1 MSIREFVSD
10 FVGYLGGY
18 APKDKERRLDMM
30 SDGFRLMVYV
40 GMDRRLDTMSDRF
53 QLMRCVGLGTRSD
66 MMSGKFQ
73 LMAQPGASV
82 GLDLRLS

>member
-1 MSIREFVSD
+1 
-10 FVGYLGGY
+10 
-18 APKDKERRLDMM
+18 
-30 SDGFRLMVYV
+30 MVYV

-73 LMAQPGASV
+73 LIQPGASV

>member
-1 MSIREFVSD
+1 
-10 FVGYLGGY
+10 
-18 APKDKERRLDMM
+18 
-30 SDGFRLMVYV
+30 
-40 GMDRRLDTMSDRF
+40 MDRRLDKMSDRF